1 MATLRE
7 RRAATGLFSI
17 SLFVST
23 VIKFFFGILEALL
36 VLRLLLRFFGAN
48 AANGFVSW
56 VYATTQ
62 PIVAPFQGI
71 FANPVLSGAFV
82 IEFATLLAILVYGII
97 AYLVSELID
106 YLVYQSDAYRH
117 ERYAEHDH
125 YDDRY

>member
-1 MATLRE
+1 MATFRE
-7 RRAATGLFSI
+7 RRDATGLFSI

-23 VIKFFFGILEALL
+23 IIKFFFGILEGLL
-36 VLRLLLRFFGAN
+36 IIRFLLRFFGAN
-48 AANGFVSW
+48 AANGFVNW
-56 VYATTQ
+56 IYATTQ

-117 ERYAEHDH
+117 ETVDHNH